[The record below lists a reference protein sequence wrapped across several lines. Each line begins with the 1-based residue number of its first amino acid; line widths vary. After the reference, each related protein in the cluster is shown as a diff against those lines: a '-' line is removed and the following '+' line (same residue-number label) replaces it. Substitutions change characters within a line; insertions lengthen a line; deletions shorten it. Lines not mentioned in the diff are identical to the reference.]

1 MAKIESP
8 FDAAMRENA
17 RLQARLAIKDATM
30 EPQRVHIR
38 LLQEKNRR
46 LQSLNAELLVACRAA
61 VDCGMVPD
69 ERTCDEGA
77 AVVPSDYAT
86 SLQVANQIRAA
97 IAKAEV
103 SDE

>member
-46 LQSLNAELLVACRAA
+46 LQSRNAELLAACEEAMLEFNDGYTA
-61 VDCGMVPD
+61 
-69 ERTCDEGA
+69 EGKGIIVEA
-77 AVVPSDYAT
+77 MAS
-86 SLQVANQIRAA
+86 
-97 IAKAEV
+97 AKE
-103 SDE
+103 SEGE

>member
-46 LQSLNAELLVACRAA
+46 LQSRNAELLAACEEAVAEFDTGWFAQGKSII
-61 VDCGMVPD
+61 V
-69 ERTCDEGA
+69 
-77 AVVPSDYAT
+77 
-86 SLQVANQIRAA
+86 AA
-97 IAKAEV
+97 IENMEGK
-103 SDE
+103 